1 MKYVKKFIIP
11 LIISCATLI
20 LLFIFRSVPVAQLWK
35 GFSVLYVPVNTDANV
50 VLNTLSENGCED
62 VISYYNQNVPY
73 VNEFLPIKRDASD
86 AYLAGR
92 NAYFFDKEHSVMIY
106 YIPNTYNKNAVKAVS
121 SLVNDYK
128 IDAGLDA
135 KSSFPLATPVIC
147 IIVAFLF
154 FIFSKNKLPYF
165 VSCIFSLI
173 FTFTMPFYINAAAV
187 CIYFYV
193 VFMMQ
198 ILWNRK
204 GNIKYLLT
212 KPLIVILIT
221 ISLVSSFFV
230 SFVSGILFVLC
241 IASSFLLLV
250 VVKSLSDIKDS
261 KLRFNPV
268 PIRPAHLM
276 NMINIKSIKKIFI
289 SVAGSVILFVLY
301 ITSVNVF
308 SISNSQDL
316 SFPMP
321 TSYNEQTGIP
331 VMNDYLVWT
340 WNAVTKPYRS
350 VNSIQTEIPAEGE
363 TVTIQRFVNSS
374 EGIKTKEEVLFC
386 FDKDFKKQVIDA
398 IDDLNYPAIEKL
410 MKVQDEGFSVNYSYG
425 SGEKFS
431 ITSVII
437 MLVMILL
444 PCGMAIFYLSG
455 RRKYGSVN

>member
-1 MKYVKKFIIP
+1 MHFP
-11 LIISCATLI
+11 
-20 LLFIFRSVPVAQLWK
+20 
-35 GFSVLYVPVNTDANV
+35 
-50 VLNTLSENGCED
+50 
-62 VISYYNQNVPY
+62 
-73 VNEFLPIKRDASD
+73 
-86 AYLAGR
+86 
-92 NAYFFDKEHSVMIY
+92 FDIYIY
-106 YIPNTYNKNAVKAVS
+106 YAILYKRS
-121 SLVNDYK
+121 SCLYLFLCSFH
-128 IDAGLDA
+128 DAD
-135 KSSFPLATPVIC
+135 
-147 IIVAFLF
+147 
-154 FIFSKNKLPYF
+154 F
-165 VSCIFSLI
+165 V
-173 FTFTMPFYINAAAV
+173 
-187 CIYFYV
+187 
-193 VFMMQ
+193 
-198 ILWNRK
+198 
-204 GNIKYLLT
+204 KYLLT

-230 SFVSGILFVLC
+230 SIVSGILFVLC

-444 PCGMAIFYLSG
+444 LCGMAIF
-455 RRKYGSVN
+455 